1 MCLKSKHLTPKSA
14 KEKQNEENK
23 TCMLQNSGIV
33 QEKDDFVS

>member
-23 TCMLQNSGIV
+23 TVYAAKQWHSVG
-33 QEKDDFVS
+33 KR